1 MTSRALRVMLLTSAQ
16 HWRGSGLSYSKLA
29 RGLTERGHRV
39 DVVVASDAVAEQY
52 ERLGIAAHR
61 LDLQRTGMREIMSV
75 VAIARAANTEIV
87 IVDKPRDL
95 RIAAWVS
102 MIRPLRIIIR
112 YNRTGKHSRP
122 RFVDRWTARRASAA
136 LYQSAYIRDK
146 AHGEIPTLA
155 QLPTFVIPNGYDTL
169 AMMPNVAA
177 SAEWRARNGVA
188 PDEFVVI
195 SAGFAEA
202 EKCFDQ
208 SVEALRLL
216 ALKGVPATFV
226 FCGDGPCRAALEAN
240 ALAGRVRA
248 IWLGMQSPDATL
260 TAIGAADVLLHP
272 SPVEIFGNVLA
283 EAMSLCTPIIA
294 TRGGGNPEMLGN
306 DGSTAMLVE
315 DGCPDSFATA
325 IAELRAHPERRRA
338 LAGAARARLVTE
350 FPLALML
357 DRYDAMMQQ
366 VVDAPAGAR

>member
-1 MTSRALRVMLLTSAQ
+1 MSRQLRVMLLTSAQ

-29 RGLTERGHRV
+29 RGLTERGHRI

-52 ERLGIAAHR
+52 ERLGIPAHR
-61 LDLQRTGMREIMSV
+61 LALKRTGMREI
-75 VAIARAANTEIV
+75 VALRAVASAADTEIV

-95 RIAAWVS
+95 RLAAWVS
-102 MIRPLRIIIR
+102 MTRPLRIILR
-112 YNRTGKHSRP
+112 YNRMGKQGRS

-146 AHGEIPTLA
+146 AHDELPMLA
-155 QLPTFVIPNGYDTL
+155 QLPTFVIPNGYDTI
-169 AMMPNVAA
+169 AMTNSIAA
-177 SAEWRARNGVA
+177 SAEWRARHGIA

-195 SAGFAEA
+195 SAGFAEE
-202 EKCFDQ
+202 EKRFER

-216 ALKGVPATFV
+216 ALQGVDATFV
-226 FCGDGPCRAALEAN
+226 FCGDGPCRAALEAR
-240 ALAGRVRA
+240 ARAGGVRVV
-248 IWLGMQSPDATL
+248 WLGMQSPDATL

-294 TRGGGNPEMLGN
+294 TRGGGNPEMLGS
-306 DGSTAMLVE
+306 DGSTAMLME
-315 DGCPDSFATA
+315 DGCAESFAA
-325 IAELRAHPERRRA
+325 ALAELRAQPERRCA
-338 LAGAARARLVTE
+338 LAGAARARLVSE
-350 FPLALML
+350 FPLSLMI

-366 VVDAPAGAR
+366 VVDAPAGAQ